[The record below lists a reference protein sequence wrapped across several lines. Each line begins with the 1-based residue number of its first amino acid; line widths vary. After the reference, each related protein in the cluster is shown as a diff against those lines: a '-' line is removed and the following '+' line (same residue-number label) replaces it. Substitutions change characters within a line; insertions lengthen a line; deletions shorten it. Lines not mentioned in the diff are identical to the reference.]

1 MQQPPGGSDSATP
14 RYCKILRQQAP
25 RLYPPG
31 VIIGQLDDGL
41 SEGPPEGVDLGV
53 SILSEAPV
61 GGEVLGDVR
70 GEPGELSLLV
80 LMLLATSFSP
90 FLLALIITLSPT
102 LAWSAPF
109 VLLFN
114 STFSCPVSVLST

>member
-1 MQQPPGGSDSATP
+1 MTREECNNPRGGSDSATP
-14 RYCKILRQQAP
+14 QYCKILRQQAP

-61 GGEVLGDVR
+61 GGEVR

-102 LAWSAPF
+102 LAWS
-109 VLLFN
+109 
-114 STFSCPVSVLST
+114 